1 MADRGGEE
9 PKSKELGR
17 PREGL
22 NRLSVEP
29 EDKMAIGSIAATN
42 RRSRGILRRMNRI
55 WRAIVFFP
63 AILLLLGWPS
73 SSVLAQQAEQKLSAL
88 AIFDAALAKFDADR
102 IALRK
107 WQYHQTLTTRQLDS
121 TGKVT
126 AKGTW
131 HSIVRPGDPG
141 PLEYTGKK
149 VEGKISFFE
158 SGSEETHAAAPEKAP
173 AASKPIPSPTAKK
186 MNEAESAV
194 VAVRKYNLR
203 NRYNWRRLPDATAAG
218 EEAYVIAFAPK
229 PNQNTSTREERF
241 FGLLAGRLWVSK
253 RDFTILKAEGALQSP
268 CSLFWVIARVTTFR
282 FTYELTPAR
291 SDNRLLRLSRATAK
305 TVVSFPFYKVRQ
317 EHWQTVDR
325 YEPRTA
331 RGVAAVQR

>member
-1 MADRGGEE
+1 MKSAERIHALIVETLNQKSRWRSGRSPLPIKCRGVVS
-9 PKSKELGR
+9 PIW
-17 PREGL
+17 
-22 NRLSVEP
+22 NR
-29 EDKMAIGSIAATN
+29 A
-42 RRSRGILRRMNRI
+42 
-55 WRAIVFFP
+55 WRTVGFFP
-63 AILLLLGWPS
+63 GILLLAAWPGA
-73 SSVLAQQAEQKLSAL
+73 SVLGQQTEQKPSAL
-88 AIFDAALAKFDADR
+88 GIFDAALAKFEADR
-102 IALRK
+102 VALRK
-107 WQYHQTLTTRQLDS
+107 WQYHQTLTTHQLDS

-158 SGSEETHAAAPEKAP
+158 SSSEETHATAGEKTSATP
-173 AASKPIPSPTAKK
+173 KPKPSSTAKP
-186 MNEAESAV
+186 MNQAESTVA
-194 VAVRKYNLR
+194 AVRKYNLR
-203 NRYNWRRLPDATAAG
+203 NRYNWKRLPDGTAAG
-218 EEAYVIAFAPK
+218 EEAYVIAFTPQ

-282 FTYELTPAR
+282 FAYELAPAR
-291 SDNRLLRLSRATAK
+291 ADNRLLRLSRATAK

-317 EHWQTVDR
+317 EHWQTVDK
-325 YEPRTA
+325 YEPRTP
-331 RGVAAVQR
+331 RGVVAPQR